1 MFSLPQRKT
10 GTAWPVK
17 SDGSGTR
24 DSRDERSVAF
34 CPHCYA
40 LITAGDASCPACGAD
55 LRDWH
60 AQGYGARLILALNH
74 PLADVRMRAII
85 ALGWR
90 REKAGER
97 ALVEC
102 ALRNPKDVVEG
113 LEIVESLRLISEHDS
128 KREGL
133 SLLARSHPA
142 RPVKQAVNSV
152 LKSARQPKAPQS

>member
-1 MFSLPQRKT
+1 MFSLPQQKAGSTR
-10 GTAWPVK
+10 PVK
-17 SDGSGTR
+17 NDRPGIGDLRYES
-24 DSRDERSVAF
+24 SVAF

-40 LITAGDASCPACGAD
+40 MIPTGDASCPACGAD

-85 ALGWR
+85 ALGLR
-90 REKAGER
+90 REKAAEQ

-113 LEIVESLRLISEHDS
+113 LEIVKSLRLIAEVSSEPEVLL
-128 KREGL
+128 R
-133 SLLARSHPA
+133 LARDH
-142 RPVKQAVNSV
+142 
-152 LKSARQPKAPQS
+152 SARAVRAAADVALSAPRNGV